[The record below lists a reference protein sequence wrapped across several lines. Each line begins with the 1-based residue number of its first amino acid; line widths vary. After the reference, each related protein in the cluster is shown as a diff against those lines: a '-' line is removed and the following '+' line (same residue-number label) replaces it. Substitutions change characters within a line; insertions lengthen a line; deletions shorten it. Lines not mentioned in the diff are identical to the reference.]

1 MNLKEL
7 DSFKLHDAVFFHDEL
22 NPSLFD
28 GDRMNPDV
36 RDQLLIIAE
45 DFIDH
50 LGLDDVKVEDVTIS
64 GSNAAYSYTDHS
76 DIDLHILVDMDKM
89 NNDIVY
95 RELFD
100 AKKTVYNDTHDII
113 VNGYDVELYVQD
125 INQPHISL
133 GEYSVMNDSW
143 KRLPKKTR
151 AHLDQY
157 AAKAKYDKLLRL
169 AKLAFKYS
177 DEDKMYLV
185 LKTLK
190 KYRQAGLDMKGEF
203 SPENLAYKALRNKG
217 VVKKLYDKYNQLHS
231 ERLSLNAEKELDEME
246 IGDVA
251 STVGMMVPGIG
262 PAVKA
267 YNVGKSLYNAGKAA
281 VAYRDASRDLDAIS
295 AQQASVPRTPQ
306 ITTYNPDYIDKDMEP
321 VQECTGYIPSE
332 KEKNDWRW
340 KTALTVDITPYTMQ
354 TNAKKLGSKIQRDG
368 RPPLLRP

>member
-7 DSFKLHDAVFFHDEL
+7 DNFKLHDAVFFHDEL

-28 GDRMNPDV
+28 GDRMNPEV

-89 NNDIVY
+89 NDDTVY

-151 AHLDQY
+151 ANLDQY

-177 DEDKMYLV
+177 DEDKMYTV

-203 SPENLAYKALRNKG
+203 GPENLAYKALRNKG
-217 VVKKLYDKYNQLHS
+217 VVQKLYNKYNQLHS
-231 ERLSLNAEKELDEME
+231 ERLSLPEVVDEMDAT
-246 IGDVA
+246 DVA
-251 STVGMMVPGIG
+251 TTVGMMVPGVG
-262 PAVKA
+262 PAIKA

-281 VAYRDASRDLDAIS
+281 VAYNDATNALNTLKTNQPANT
-295 AQQASVPRTPQ
+295 QQSVSYDPSYDDTEM
-306 ITTYNPDYIDKDMEP
+306 TP

-340 KTALTVDITPYTMQ
+340 KTALTVDVTPYTMQ
-354 TNAKKLGSKIQRDG
+354 TNAKKLGSKITRAG
-368 RPPLLRP
+368 LPPLLRP

>member
-177 DEDKMYLV
+177 DEVKMHLV

>member
-177 DEDKMYLV
+177 DEDKMHLV